1 MTKEFQDLAG
11 TVSVTRSGSRQT
23 FAGPAE
29 WFTGTVNVE
38 MLFTAPD
45 PANVSGGLVSFLPGA
60 RTDWHAHPLGQTLV
74 VTAGA
79 GFVQQ
84 WGEAVQEIRPGDVV
98 SIPAGVKHWHGAA
111 PGTAMSHIA
120 IQQSLD
126 GRNSDWMEKVGE
138 DHYPR

>member
-1 MTKEFQDLAG
+1 
-11 TVSVTRSGSRQT
+11 VTRSGSRQT

-38 MLFTAPD
+38 MLFVAPE

-74 VTAGA
+74 VTAGC
-79 GFVQQ
+79 GRVQQ
-84 WGEAVQEIRPGDVV
+84 WGGPVQEIRPGDVV
-98 SIPAGVKHWHGAA
+98 TIPAGVKHWHGAA
-111 PGTAMSHIA
+111 PDTAMSHIA

-126 GRNSDWMEKVGE
+126 GQNSEWMEKVGE
-138 DHYPR
+138 DQYPR